1 MKPLSAAD
9 IVRIWELGIAQSP
22 MDRALTILSPAF
34 PELTREEL
42 SRLSLGQLN
51 AHLFDVRERLLGPEM
66 SCYAECPHCTQG
78 LEFMIAVSDIRGA
91 GSVEPKQQEQELSI
105 EGYEL
110 RFRLLNSLDL
120 KTVAEAP
127 DKKEMRRMLAA
138 RCVLE
143 AHREGTEI
151 SGDQLPEIVITS
163 LAARLSE
170 CDSNAEVLLDLE
182 CPSCKNR
189 WQTALDIAGFFWNE
203 LSAQVRRL
211 LGEVHTIASAYGW
224 HEAEILAMS
233 ARRRHYYLELISA

>member
-9 IVRIWELGIAQSP
+9 IVRIWELGLAQSP
-22 MDRALTILSPAF
+22 VDRALTILSPAF
-34 PELTREEL
+34 PELSREEM

-51 AHLFDVRERLLGPEM
+51 AHLFDVRERLFGPDL
-66 SCYAECPHCTQG
+66 SCYAECPQCKEG
-78 LEFMIAVSDIRGA
+78 LEFTIAISAIRDKGV
-91 GSVEPKQQEQELSI
+91 VEPKEQELSI

-120 KTVAEAP
+120 KAVAEAQ
-127 DKKEMRRMLAA
+127 DKTAMRKMLAA

-143 AHREGTEI
+143 ARREREEI
-151 SGDQLPEIVITS
+151 SSDQLPDMVITG

-170 CDSNAEVLLDLE
+170 CDSKAEVLLDLE

-189 WQTALDIAGFFWNE
+189 WQTFLDIASYFWNE

-224 HEAEILAMS
+224 QEADILAMS

>member
-127 DKKEMRRMLAA
+127 D
-138 RCVLE
+138 
-143 AHREGTEI
+143 
-151 SGDQLPEIVITS
+151 
-163 LAARLSE
+163 
-170 CDSNAEVLLDLE
+170 
-182 CPSCKNR
+182 
-189 WQTALDIAGFFWNE
+189 
-203 LSAQVRRL
+203 
-211 LGEVHTIASAYGW
+211 
-224 HEAEILAMS
+224 
-233 ARRRHYYLELISA
+233 

>member
-1 MKPLSAAD
+1 MKPLSAHD
-9 IVRIWELGIAQSP
+9 IVRIWELGLAQGP
-22 MDRALTILSPAF
+22 IDRALTILSPAF
-34 PELTREEL
+34 PELTREEM

-66 SCYAECPHCTQG
+66 NCYAECPRCKQG
-78 LEFMIAVSDIRGA
+78 LEFTIAVSAIRGE
-91 GSVEPKQQEQELSI
+91 GSVEPKEQEQELSI

-120 KTVAEAP
+120 KAVVDAP
-127 DKKEMRRMLAA
+127 DKKAMRRMLAA

-143 AHREGTEI
+143 ARREGKEI
-151 SGDQLPEIVITS
+151 SSDQLPEMVITG

-170 CDSNAEVLLDLE
+170 CDSKAEVLLDLA

-189 WQTALDIAGFFWNE
+189 WQTALDMAGFFWNE

-211 LGEVHTIASAYGW
+211 LGEVHTIACAYGW
-224 HEAEILAMS
+224 REAEILGMS
-233 ARRRHYYLELISA
+233 ARRRHFYLELISA

>member
-1 MKPLSAAD
+1 MKPLSAHD
-9 IVRIWELGIAQSP
+9 MVRIWELGIAQGP
-22 MDRALTILSPAF
+22 IDRALTILSPAF
-34 PELTREEL
+34 PDLTREEI

-51 AHLFDVRERLLGPEM
+51 SHLFDVREMLLGPEM
-66 SCYAECPHCTQG
+66 NCYAECPQCKQG
-78 LEFMIAVSDIRGA
+78 LEFTIAVSAIRG
-91 GSVEPKQQEQELSI
+91 GDSVEPNEQELSL

-120 KTVAEAP
+120 KAALGAS
-127 DKKEMRRMLAA
+127 DKKAMCRMLAA

-143 AHREGTEI
+143 ARREGKEI
-151 SGDQLPEIVITS
+151 ARDQLPDMIITG

-189 WQTALDIAGFFWNE
+189 WQIALDMASFLWNE
-203 LSAQVRRL
+203 LSVQVRRL

-224 HEAEILAMS
+224 QEAEILGMS
-233 ARRRHYYLELISA
+233 ARRRHIYLELISA

>member
-9 IVRIWELGIAQSP
+9 VVRIWEMGLAQGP
-22 MDRALTILSPAF
+22 IDRALTILSPAF
-34 PELTREEL
+34 PELTREEMA
-42 SRLSLGQLN
+42 RLSLGQLN
-51 AHLFDVRERLLGPEM
+51 AHLFDVRERLLGSEM
-66 SCYAECPHCTQG
+66 NCYAECPQCKEG
-78 LEFMIAVSDIRGA
+78 LEFIIAVSAIRGGA
-91 GSVEPKQQEQELSI
+91 VEPKEQEQELSI

-110 RFRLLNSLDL
+110 RFRLLNTLDL
-120 KTVAEAP
+120 KAVAGVP
-127 DKKEMRRMLAA
+127 DKEAMRRMLAA

-143 AHREGTEI
+143 ARREGEEI
-151 SGDQLPEIVITS
+151 SGEQLPETVITG

-170 CDSNAEVLLDLE
+170 YDAKAEVLLDLE

-211 LGEVHTIASAYGW
+211 LGEVHTIACAYGW
-224 HEAEILAMS
+224 QEAEILAMS